1 MGLIKKVSFRSGW
14 FSIAIFILFLIAS
27 CLFIF
32 PAEKKAR
39 SQFHSSQL
47 LEKVTTDGNTKRTD
61 YVDPEGQ
68 IAIAAD
74 KGFATVIVTQISEN
88 SKLEEYYDDQGNPI
102 SRYNG
107 YYGILQDYDEKGNII
122 RITYFDRDGQPM
134 IIANGYAIEEKEYND
149 RGQEI
154 SVSYYGTEGE
164 PILTSLF
171 GHVKINEYNEK
182 GKISR
187 IIYNDTSGIPVVT
200 KKGYAIVKR
209 NYYMSEGPENGN
221 VESEFYFDEKGNPVS
236 LSLGEYGIH
245 KEYDS
250 LGRNNVLIYLG
261 ADGNPVVTNKGY
273 TSVIRTFQANNSVA
287 TEQYQD
293 IDGKP
298 FPLAEGQYGF
308 KNTDNWVV
316 YLDENGN
323 EQFNLKNLLYNYSSI
338 IIVAAIIL
346 VLLATVF
353 NRNCNL
359 AFAILYF
366 IAILYLTVMFRENN
380 GAILKLE
387 PFWSYRKLFT
397 DSEAR
402 ADILKNIWLFIPLG
416 AILYRIYPNGK
427 ILLIP
432 LGLSILIE
440 AIQYISGIGFC
451 ELDDVISNAMGGLI
465 GYEMEKLIVDI
476 KDKLF
481 RKQLKLQE

>member
-1 MGLIKKVSFRSGW
+1 MILKRNWLIITFLV
-14 FSIAIFILFLIAS
+14 LLLIAS
-27 CLFIF
+27 CLFIS
-32 PAEKKAR
+32 PALKTAR
-39 SQFHSSQL
+39 SPYHSSQL
-47 LEKVTTDGNTKRTD
+47 EMVSTSDGDTKRTD
-61 YVDPEGQ
+61 YVNSDGR
-68 IAIAAD
+68 ITIAAD
-74 KGFATVIVTQISEN
+74 KGFATIVETEISEN
-88 SKLEEYYDDQGNPI
+88 RKLEQYFDDKGKPI

-107 YYGILQDYDEKGNII
+107 YFAMLLDYDDKGNNT
-122 RITYFDRDGQPM
+122 RITYLNIDNKPM
-134 IIANGYAIEEKEYND
+134 IMANGYAIEEREYNETK
-149 RGQEI
+149 RLI
-154 SVSYYGTEGE
+154 SVKYYGTEGE
-164 PILTSLF
+164 PILTPLY
-171 GHVKINEYNEK
+171 GHGEINEYNK
-182 GKISR
+182 NGKISE
-187 IIYNDTSGIPVVT
+187 ITYIDITGVPVIT
-200 KKGYAIVKR
+200 KKGYAIVRR
-209 NYYMSEGPENGN
+209 NYYVSEGPEDGK
-221 VESEFYFDEKGNPVS
+221 VESEFYFDGEGNPVS

-245 KEYDS
+245 KEYDD
-250 LGRNNVLIYLG
+250 LGRNSVVTYLD
-261 ADGNPVVTNKGY
+261 ADGTPMVTNKGY

-416 AILYRIYPNGK
+416 AILYRRYPNGK